1 MYANLRIPYIQFL
14 IGALA
19 IITFILATFNICP
32 FSLSVFS
39 IALLNFTFAL
49 SAYYERQY
57 PNFVLSL
64 GMGIAFSIAGLIIM
78 AT

>member
-1 MYANLRIPYIQFL
+1 MHTNHRLPYIQFL

-49 SAYYERQY
+49 SAFYEQQY

-64 GMGIAFSIAGLIIM
+64 GMGIAFSIAGVIIM
-78 AT
+78 TT

>member
-1 MYANLRIPYIQFL
+1 MYMNHRLPYIQFL

-19 IITFILATFNICP
+19 LITFILATFNICP
-32 FSLSVFS
+32 FSLAVFS

-49 SAYYERQY
+49 SAYHERQY

-64 GMGIAFSIAGLIIM
+64 GMGIAFIIAGLIIM
-78 AT
+78 GT

>member
-1 MYANLRIPYIQFL
+1 MDTNHRLPYIQFL

-19 IITFILATFNICP
+19 IITFILATFNKCP

-49 SAYYERQY
+49 SAFYEQQY

-64 GMGIAFSIAGLIIM
+64 GIGLAFSIAGLIIM
-78 AT
+78 TT

>member
-1 MYANLRIPYIQFL
+1 MYTNHRLPYIQFL

-32 FSLSVFS
+32 FSLSVFP

-49 SAYYERQY
+49 SAYCERQY

-64 GMGIAFSIAGLIIM
+64 GMGMAFSIAGFIIM